1 MVDGDEH
8 VCTTSSPGSS
18 PTHPCIPSL
27 ALQEQVG
34 ENTGNKVDIC
44 KAGHFFHKILSLD
57 LRPKQCQGVRALLQ
71 GRDVLAVLPT
81 EYSKSLISK
90 DFLNF
95 QHEYHMFYI

>member
-1 MVDGDEH
+1 MNMSVQPRPQVPLLPIPAYHLLLCRNRWEG
-8 VCTTSSPGSS
+8 TLGTRLTSVKRA
-18 PTHPCIPSL
+18 TL
-27 ALQEQVG
+27 
-34 ENTGNKVDIC
+34 
-44 KAGHFFHKILSLD
+44 FHKILSLD